1 MKSINS
7 YHITPFGIGF
17 CRNLSGLRSR
27 LALISLVFPPIAF
40 YVYHRLRKARALAFE
55 NYIAR
60 GNHSFLRGPRA
71 QALLESVKCGY
82 DDKYSVAYIDL
93 LYLETTSPPEGLTV
107 GRPSRVD
114 SMDRIAASTA
124 DRSD

>member
-1 MKSINS
+1 M
-7 YHITPFGIGF
+7 
-17 CRNLSGLRSR
+17 
-27 LALISLVFPPIAF
+27 FPPIAF
-40 YVYHRLRKARALAFE
+40 YVHYRLRRSRALAFE
-55 NYIAR
+55 NYIAC

-107 GRPSRVD
+107 GREREEEPGD
-114 SMDRIAASTA
+114 GQDRRIY
-124 DRSD
+124 R